1 MSLKK
6 NKVKTRKKRS
16 FFFSNHKAYKRFI
29 FRALFVI
36 TSIII
41 FSFIIYKAYNY
52 AHNPVDIEHVPL
64 IRKDNQC
71 VKRDFEQNDG
81 LIFSN
86 QDKIVYNSIK
96 QKGKKTDYPN
106 SKSESIIQDFSHKQ
120 IFDIV
125 QDIKKDSADVHKN
138 TKSVKQKVFSKET
151 ANKNNHQLNSS
162 NKKKSTAKI
171 KSIFEVLN

>member
-6 NKVKTRKKRS
+6 SKVKKRKPRS
-16 FFFSNHKAYKRFI
+16 FFFSNRKTFKRFV
-29 FRALFVI
+29 FKALFVI
-36 TSIII
+36 VSMII
-41 FSFIIYKAYNY
+41 FCLVIYKAYNY
-52 AHNPVDIEHVPL
+52 AHNPVDIEYIPL
-64 IRKDNQC
+64 IKKDNKC
-71 VKRDFEQNDG
+71 VKRKFEENDG

-96 QKGKKTDYPN
+96 QRDKKTNHFNY
-106 SKSESIIQDFSHKQ
+106 KSESVIQDFSHKQ

-138 TKSVKQKVFSKET
+138 DKSVKQKIFNKKKM
-151 ANKNNHQLNSS
+151 NKNSFELNSS
-162 NKKKSTAKI
+162 NKKNSNI

>member
-6 NKVKTRKKRS
+6 NKVKTRKSRS
-16 FFFSNHKAYKRFI
+16 FFFSNRKVFKRFI

-36 TSIII
+36 VSIII
-41 FSFIIYKAYNY
+41 FSLIIYKAYNY
-52 AHNPVDIEHVPL
+52 AHNPVDIEHVHL
-64 IRKDNQC
+64 VKKDNKC
-71 VKRDFEQNDG
+71 VKRKFEQNDG

-96 QKGKKTDYPN
+96 QKGKKINYSN
-106 SKSESIIQDFSHKQ
+106 SESVIQDFSHKQ

-125 QDIKKDSADVHKN
+125 QDIKKDSSTVYNNSKPID
-138 TKSVKQKVFSKET
+138 QKFPNKKT
-151 ANKNNHQLNSS
+151 INKNNRKLNYS
-162 NKKKSTAKI
+162 NKKKSNI